1 MVERKVYASLQKGK
15 DKLFMVE
22 GFYRHLQKGNTE
34 LFMVERRSST
44 LLLRKS
50 KAKTF

>member
-15 DKLFMVE
+15 EKLFMVE

-34 LFMVERRSST
+34 LFYG
-44 LLLRKS
+44 RKEEFYS
-50 KAKTF
+50 FVAKK